1 MWTSRWDTV
10 RGAAGWVEQPE
21 VDGAVGPPVRYAD
34 VSIPPALMAAQSLR
48 LDEVD
53 RSVTG
58 FVPGESVELVSQ
70 RRPDSS
76 VFANPDGTKTL
87 RVFDGVAFVPDEG
100 MRELAAAG
108 LALETGELL
117 APVDTTLVSRGD
129 GRVAPVR
136 AETVSFGAD
145 ARDAALARVHTG
157 AGAWMGFGLADAPR
171 VEPVLDGSTVTYP
184 SVADGADIRFTVT
197 AAGSEPYRMLPVVGP
212 ARSPRPP
219 SNSRCMPE
227 DPEMVKEVSQTLEE
241 LWKACVLTAGLI
253 TQTIRQMSRVCPT
266 VYLLALITLGSSR
279 RRRFMNLFAAESS
292 VFIGRSPAGG

>member
-10 RGAAGWVEQPE
+10 RGAAGWVEPPE

-117 APVDTTLVSRGD
+117 APVDTTLVRRGD

-219 SNSRCMPE
+219 SNQPVHAGGPRDGQRSITDVRRIMESMRTHGWTDHPNNTTNVARMP
-227 DPEMVKEVSQTLEE
+227 DGI
-241 LWKACVLTAGLI
+241 LTSVDN
-253 TQTIRQMSRVCPT
+253 TR
-266 VYLLALITLGSSR
+266 
-279 RRRFMNLFAAESS
+279 LFAAKTLYEF
-292 VFIGRSPAGG
+292 VRSRE